1 MTGRVSVCAAMIVR
15 DEQHFLP
22 GCLASLTGTVDEI
35 VIVDTGSRD
44 ATIDIASSTAN
55 VRLLHHPWTGDF
67 AAARNRGLDAVRTQ
81 WVLYIDADERLNLP
95 SGGALG
101 DYIDAGAL
109 AGLVRFRPKTGYT
122 RYREWR
128 LFRND
133 PRLRFEGRI
142 HETVEPVIR
151 AISAREGLTIQQT
164 EAEIDHLGYDGVQ
177 AHKHA
182 RNLGLLE
189 EAVRIDPDRAYLWQH
204 LTETLAAM
212 DRPEEAKTAALA
224 GLAAAARRPSD
235 KQNAAASLI
244 TQFLARRALEAG
256 EDPLALV
263 EDGLARLPEDHALT
277 FLQGRALLAA
287 GRPEDALAIAGRLAA
302 IDPDA
307 LTARMLAFDRRIF
320 EEQACELAAVAAL
333 RLGRQTE
340 AAAWFDKAAR
350 FAPDDLS
357 YRLRARALAASTAP

>member
-1 MTGRVSVCAAMIVR
+1 MTDQVSVCAAMIVR
-15 DEQHFLP
+15 DEQYFLP
-22 GCLASLTGTVDEI
+22 GCLASLAGRVDEI

-44 ATIDIASSTAN
+44 ATIEIANDAAN
-55 VRLLHHPWTGDF
+55 VRLLHHHWTGDF
-67 AAARNRGLDAVRTQ
+67 AAARNKGLDAVQAQ

-128 LFRND
+128 LFRSD
-133 PRLRFEGRI
+133 PRLRFEGRV

-151 AISAREGLTIQQT
+151 AIGAREGLPIQQT
-164 EAEIDHLGYDGVQ
+164 AVEIDHLGYDGAQ

-189 EAVRIDPDRAYLWQH
+189 AAVQADPDRAYLWLH
-204 LTETLAAM
+204 LTETLAAIG
-212 DRPEEAKTAALA
+212 RLEEAETAAHT
-224 GLAAAARRPSD
+224 GLAAAERQPSD
-235 KQNAAASLI
+235 KQRAAASLI
-244 TQFLARRALEAG
+244 TQFLARRAIDRG

-263 EDGLARLPEDHALT
+263 AAGLARLPDDHALV
-277 FLQGRALLAA
+277 FLHGRALLAA
-287 GRPEDALAIAGRLAA
+287 GRPEEALAIAARLAA

-307 LTARMLAFDRRIF
+307 LTVRMLAFDRRIF

-333 RLGRQTE
+333 RLGRAAE

-357 YRLRARALAASTAP
+357 YRLRAKALAAKALP

>member
-22 GCLASLTGTVDEI
+22 GCLASLAGRVDEI
-35 VIVDTGSRD
+35 VIVDTGSQD
-44 ATIDIASSTAN
+44 ATLDIARSAAN
-55 VRLLHHPWTGDF
+55 VRLLHHRWTGDF
-67 AAARNRGLDAVRTQ
+67 AAARNKGLDAVRTG

-128 LFRND
+128 LFRAD

-142 HETVEPVIR
+142 HETVEPAIR
-151 AISAREGLTIQQT
+151 AISAREGLPIQQT
-164 EAEIDHLGYDGVQ
+164 DAEIDHLGYDGAQ
-177 AHKHA
+177 THKHA
-182 RNLGLLE
+182 RNLALLE
-189 EAVRIDPDRAYLWQH
+189 EAVRADPDRAYLWQH
-204 LTETLAAM
+204 LAETLAATG
-212 DRPEEAKTAALA
+212 RVEEAETAAHA

-235 KQNAAASLI
+235 KQRAAASLI
-244 TQFLARRALEAG
+244 TQFLARRAIEAG
-256 EDPLALV
+256 KDPLALV
-263 EDGLARLPEDHALT
+263 EDGLARLPEDHALLFT
-277 FLQGRALLAA
+277 RGRALLAA
-287 GRPEDALAIAGRLAA
+287 GRPEEALAIAERLAA

-320 EEQACELAAVAAL
+320 EEHACELAAVAAL
-333 RLGRQTE
+333 RLGRHAQ
-340 AAAWFDKAAR
+340 AATWFDKAAR

-357 YRLRARALAASTAP
+357 YRLRARALAASVVP

>member
-15 DEQHFLP
+15 DEEHFLP
-22 GCLASLTGTVDEI
+22 GCLASLAGRVDEI

-44 ATIDIASSTAN
+44 ATLEIANNTAN

-67 AAARNRGLDAVRTQ
+67 AAARNKGLDAVRTQ

-101 DYIDAGAL
+101 NYIDADAF

-128 LFRND
+128 LFRSD

-151 AISAREGLTIQQT
+151 AISAREGLLIQQT
-164 EAEIDHLGYDGVQ
+164 DAEIDHLGYDGVQ

-182 RNLGLLE
+182 RNLDLLE
-189 EAVRIDPDRAYLWQH
+189 EAVRADPDRAYLWQH

-212 DRPEEAKTAALA
+212 GRLEEAGTAAAA
-224 GLAAAARRPSD
+224 GLAAAQRQPSD
-235 KQNAAASLI
+235 KQRAAASLI

-263 EDGLARLPEDHALT
+263 EDGLARLPEDHALA
-277 FLQGRALLAA
+277 FLHGRALLAA
-287 GRPEDALAIAGRLAA
+287 GRPEEAIAIAQCLAA

-333 RLGRQTE
+333 RLGRHAE
-340 AAAWFDKAAR
+340 AAVWFDKAAR
-350 FAPDDLS
+350 FAPADLS
-357 YRLRARALAASTAP
+357 YRLRAKALAASTLP

>member
-1 MTGRVSVCAAMIVR
+1 MIVR
-15 DEQHFLP
+15 DEQDFLP
-22 GCLASLTGTVDEI
+22 GCLVSLAGAVDEI

-44 ATIDIASSTAN
+44 ATIEIANNTAN

-67 AAARNRGLDAVRTQ
+67 AAARNKGLDAVRSQ

-95 SGGALG
+95 SGGMLG
-101 DYIDAGAL
+101 DYIDAEAL

-128 LFRND
+128 LFRSD

-151 AISAREGLTIQQT
+151 AISAREGLPIQQT
-164 EAEIDHLGYDGVQ
+164 DAEIDHLGYDGGQ
-177 AHKHA
+177 SHKHA
-182 RNLGLLE
+182 RNLSLLE
-189 EAVRIDPDRAYLWQH
+189 EAVRTDPERAYLWLH
-204 LTETLAAM
+204 LTETLAAIG
-212 DRPEEAKTAALA
+212 RLEEAKTAALA
-224 GLAAAARRPSD
+224 GLAAAMRRPSD
-235 KQNAAASLI
+235 KQRAAASLI
-244 TQFLARRALEAG
+244 TQFLARRAIADG

-263 EDGLARLPEDHALT
+263 EDGLARLPEDHALA
-277 FLQGRALLAA
+277 FLHGRALLAA
-287 GRPEDALAIAGRLAA
+287 GQPEEALAIARRLAA

-333 RLGRQTE
+333 RLGRRAE
-340 AAAWFDKAAR
+340 AAAWFDKAAH

-357 YRLRARALAASTAP
+357 YRLRAKALAASSVT

>member
-15 DEQHFLP
+15 DEEHFLP
-22 GCLASLTGTVDEI
+22 GCLASLAGTVDEI
-35 VIVDTGSRD
+35 VIVDTGSSD
-44 ATIDIASSTAN
+44 ATIDIASNAAN

-67 AAARNRGLDAVRTQ
+67 AAARNKGLDAVRAQ

-95 SGGALG
+95 SGGVLG

-128 LFRND
+128 LFRSD
-133 PRLRFEGRI
+133 PRLRFEGAI

-151 AISAREGLTIQQT
+151 AISAREGLPIQQT
-164 EAEIDHLGYDGVQ
+164 DAEIDHLGYDGTQ

-182 RNLGLLE
+182 RNLALLE
-189 EAVRIDPDRAYLWQH
+189 VAVRADPERAYLWLH
-204 LTETLAAM
+204 LTETLAAIG
-212 DRPEEAKTAALA
+212 RLEEAKTAARA
-224 GLAAAARRPSD
+224 GLAAAQRQPSD
-235 KQNAAASLI
+235 KQRAAASLI

-256 EDPLALV
+256 EDPLVLV
-263 EDGLARLPEDHALT
+263 EHGLARLPEDHALT
-277 FLQGRALLAA
+277 FMRGRALLA
-287 GRPEDALAIAGRLAA
+287 GRPEEALAIAERLAA
-302 IDPDA
+302 IDPET

-320 EEQACELAAVAAL
+320 EEHACELAAVAAL
-333 RLGRQTE
+333 RLGRNAE
-340 AAAWFDKAAR
+340 AAVWFDKAAR

-357 YRLRARALAASTAP
+357 YRLRARALAQSTVP